1 MTSIQQ
7 RRITSLER
15 DHLPEKKIDSCIS
28 HDEKTPIIDSPSDE
42 ASIDVS
48 DGDEALELV
57 GMHRTAQFSED
68 YNLKLRRKIARFFR
82 FSD

>member
-15 DHLPEKKIDSCIS
+15 DHLPEKKINSSIS
-28 HDEKTPIIDSPSDE
+28 PDEKTPTIDASSVE

-48 DGDEALELV
+48 DGDEALVLV

-68 YNLKLRRKIARFFR
+68 YNLKLRRKLARFFL
-82 FSD
+82 F